1 MFITI
6 GTVVSIIKLLISFI
20 NFAAEKDSNF
30 VIASIFIMAWSN
42 TLAYLP
48 TKLRA
53 KFPPPEG
60 SMSPRYALQLLFGE
74 KSQKS

>member
-6 GTVVSIIKLLISFI
+6 GTVVCIIKLLISFI

-30 VIASIFIMAWSN
+30 VIASIFLLAWPN

-60 SMSPRYALQLLFGE
+60 SMGPQIYLATFIW
-74 KSQKS
+74 